1 MIRIAVVGDI
11 GSGKSYVAKLFGHP
25 VFNADLEVAKIYKNN
40 RKCFLNL
47 KKKIPKFIKS
57 YPINKKEISKA
68 ILAKNDNIQKIVK
81 IIHPEIRKKL
91 LKFLNKNKNKKIVI
105 LDIPLLF
112 ENKINK
118 KNDILIFI
126 DAQRKKIY
134 KKLTQRKNFDPK
146 LFKKFKR
153 IQLPLEYKK
162 RKSQFVLKNNFS
174 NKSTKK
180 GVKIILK
187 KILNND

>member
-1 MIRIAVVGDI
+1 M
-11 GSGKSYVAKLFGHP
+11 
-25 VFNADLEVAKIYKNN
+25 
-40 RKCFLNL
+40 
-47 KKKIPKFIKS
+47 
-57 YPINKKEISKA
+57 
-68 ILAKNDNIQKIVK
+68 
-81 IIHPEIRKKL
+81 

>member
-57 YPINKKEISKA
+57 YPVNKKEISKA
-68 ILAKNDNIQKIVK
+68 ILAKNDNIKKIVK
-81 IIHPEIRKKL
+81 IIHPEINKKL

-112 ENKINK
+112 ENNINK
-118 KNDILIFI
+118 KNDILVFV

-134 KKLTQRKNFDPK
+134 KKLIKRKNFDPK

-180 GVKIILK
+180 DVKIILK